1 MKTTGMVRRIDDLGR
16 IVIPKEI
23 RKQLMLKEGESVS
36 FAVEHNHIILTKFS
50 MLYKLS
56 PTIQILLER
65 LYSKYHNTFLLCDKR
80 CIVVCSS
87 DGLAKYQRR
96 ELSKDFLLQ
105 LQKREQQIES
115 DRIAKAEEVLAF
127 LSASLR
133 GEVLEEVVSTESIEG
148 MIKPVILKKQLSAK
162 DRIKAAELL
171 GKRYALFTEKVDLE
185 GNVGV
190 TIIDDIGTLED
201 A

>member
-1 MKTTGMVRRIDDLGR
+1 MKTKGMVRRIDYLWI

-96 ELSKDFLLQ
+96 ELSKDFLLL
-105 LQKREQQIES
+105 LQKREQQIE
-115 DRIAKAEEVLAF
+115 ITMEF
-127 LSASLR
+127 Y
-133 GEVLEEVVSTESIEG
+133 
-148 MIKPVILKKQLSAK
+148 
-162 DRIKAAELL
+162 
-171 GKRYALFTEKVDLE
+171 GKEEKVTIFPLLYEQVVQGALLMLSHQTPYYLIDQPLLE
-185 GNVGV
+185 FVRD
-190 TIIDDIGTLED
+190 IIEEELESCV
-201 A
+201 

>member
-96 ELSKDFLLQ
+96 ELSKDFLLL
-105 LQKREQQIES
+105 LQKREQQIE
-115 DRIAKAEEVLAF
+115 ITMEF
-127 LSASLR
+127 Y
-133 GEVLEEVVSTESIEG
+133 
-148 MIKPVILKKQLSAK
+148 
-162 DRIKAAELL
+162 
-171 GKRYALFTEKVDLE
+171 GKEEKVTIFPLLYEQVVQGALVMLSHQTPYYLMDQTLLE
-185 GNVGV
+185 FVRD
-190 TIIDDIGTLED
+190 IIEEELESCV
-201 A
+201 

>member
-96 ELSKDFLLQ
+96 ELSKDFLLL
-105 LQKREQQIES
+105 LQKREQQIE
-115 DRIAKAEEVLAF
+115 ITMEF
-127 LSASLR
+127 Y
-133 GEVLEEVVSTESIEG
+133 
-148 MIKPVILKKQLSAK
+148 
-162 DRIKAAELL
+162 
-171 GKRYALFTEKVDLE
+171 GKEEKVTIFPLLYEQVVQGALLMLSHQTPYYLIDQPLLE
-185 GNVGV
+185 FVRD
-190 TIIDDIGTLED
+190 IIEEELESCV
-201 A
+201 

>member
-23 RKQLMLKEGESVS
+23 RKQLLLKEGESVS

-105 LQKREQQIES
+105 LQKREQQIE
-115 DRIAKAEEVLAF
+115 ITMEF
-127 LSASLR
+127 Y
-133 GEVLEEVVSTESIEG
+133 
-148 MIKPVILKKQLSAK
+148 
-162 DRIKAAELL
+162 
-171 GKRYALFTEKVDLE
+171 GKEEKVTIFPLLYEQVVQGALLMLSHQTPYYLIDQALLE
-185 GNVGV
+185 FVRD
-190 TIIDDIGTLED
+190 IIEEELESCV
-201 A
+201 